1 MHIKVLKRPTYAR
14 PFTTSMDVRLTIAVI
29 AGLQE
34 AQPMQFLAYDASVS
48 YLMNFLG
55 THTLREHIPNGGLR
69 DPCTGLQKQP
79 ISSTDLYTNILN
91 FANVKVSH
99 YS

>member
-1 MHIKVLKRPTYAR
+1 
-14 PFTTSMDVRLTIAVI
+14 
-29 AGLQE
+29 
-34 AQPMQFLAYDASVS
+34 MQLLEYDASVL

-55 THTLREHIPNGGLR
+55 THSLTEHIRNGGLR

-91 FANVKVSH
+91 FTNLKVSQ